1 MKHIIT
7 LFIFSLSI
15 LSHSQSTLETGNNA
29 YLNEQYEIAIQN
41 YLEAVSNN
49 QKSSELFYNL
59 GNSYFKTNEIGEAI
73 WAYEQ
78 ALKIDPSNKDIMYNL
93 DFANN
98 LTADKLV
105 IETKGIG
112 SWLTKNVFQFSE
124 NFWFYISLLTALLTA
139 LALYFFFTPSSHLVN
154 NLSLLASS
162 LFGILLIMS
171 FTFAV
176 MHKSRL
182 TNTTKAVIIN
192 ANTKILTTPMVD
204 APTSFEMHEGAQLNL
219 KSIQDDWYEVNLNN
233 NTGWVKKNEV
243 WIY

>member
-7 LFIFSLSI
+7 LFILSLSI
-15 LSHSQSTLETGNNA
+15 LSYSQSTLETGNNA
-29 YLNEQYEIAIQN
+29 YQDEQYEIAIQN

-78 ALKIDPSNKDIMYNL
+78 ALKIDPSNKDIIYNL
-93 DFANN
+93 DFTNN
-98 LTADKLV
+98 LTADKLI

-139 LALYFFFTPSSHLVN
+139 LALYLFFTPSSHLVN

-162 LFGILLIMS
+162 LFGLLLIMS

-176 MHKSRL
+176 MHKSRF

-192 ANTKILTTPMVD
+192 ANTKILTSPMID
-204 APTSFEMHEGAQLNL
+204 APTSFELHEGAQLNL
-219 KSIQDDWYEVNLNN
+219 KSIQDDWYEVNLNK
-233 NTGWVKKNEV
+233 NTGWVNKSEV

>member
-7 LFIFSLSI
+7 LFILSI
-15 LSHSQSTLETGNNA
+15 SLLSYGQSTIEIGNNA
-29 YLNEQYEIAIQN
+29 YQNEQYEIAIQN
-41 YLEAVSNN
+41 YLEAVSND

-78 ALKIDPSNKDIMYNL
+78 ALKIDPSNKDIIYNL
-93 DFANN
+93 DYTNN
-98 LTADKLV
+98 LTADKLI

-124 NFWFYISLLTALLTA
+124 NFWFYISVLTALLTA
-139 LALYFFFTPSSHLVN
+139 LALYLFFTPSSHLVN

-162 LFGILLIMS
+162 LFGLLLIIS

-192 ANTKILTTPMVD
+192 ANTKILTSPMIE

-219 KSIQDDWYEVNLNN
+219 KSTQDDWYEVSLNK
-233 NTGWVKKNEV
+233 NTGWVNKSEV
-243 WIY
+243 WTY

>member
-1 MKHIIT
+1 MKQFTILLII
-7 LFIFSLSI
+7 FNSI
-15 LSHSQSTLETGNNA
+15 LGFSQSTLELGNKA
-29 YLNEQYEIAIQN
+29 YQNEQYSIAIQN
-41 YLEAVSNN
+41 YLEAISND
-49 QKSSELFYNL
+49 QKSSDLFYNL
-59 GNSYFKTNEIGEAI
+59 GNAYFKTNEIGEAI

-78 ALKIDPSNKDIMYNL
+78 ALKIDPSNKDIIYNL

-98 LTADKLV
+98 LTADKLI

-124 NFWFYISLLTALLTA
+124 NFWFYISLLTALLTS
-139 LALYFFFTPSSHLVN
+139 LAIYLFFTPSTHLVN

-162 LFGILLIMS
+162 LFGLLLIIS

-192 ANTKILTTPMVD
+192 SNTKILTSPLID
-204 APTSFEMHEGAQLNL
+204 APTSFELHEGAQLNL
-219 KSIQDDWYEVNLNN
+219 ISSQTEWYEVNLNK
-233 NTGWVKKNEV
+233 NTGWVNKSEV